1 MHSIPC
7 MDDASYVLG
16 SLSPSER
23 QSFEQHLATCAACQ
37 ASVARLAG
45 LPGLLSLTSATDVE
59 ADLPPVPEVLL
70 PNLLAAAARDKRR
83 RRWAW
88 IGTTAAAAACVLA
101 LVITFAVRPSAPAAA
116 TLPPPVTMQPLVRS
130 AMSVSL
136 QLTDKQWGTSVVV
149 NCRYGGAHAPGY
161 SYQLVAFDAAGKPQQ
176 LGWWMS
182 VSGSASTV
190 TTASSIRLKDISRL
204 EVRSPT
210 GEPLL
215 TAVPGRA

>member
-1 MHSIPC
+1 VPSIPC

-83 RRWAW
+83 RR
-88 IGTTAAAAACVLA
+88 
-101 LVITFAVRPSAPAAA
+101 
-116 TLPPPVTMQPLVRS
+116 
-130 AMSVSL
+130 
-136 QLTDKQWGTSVVV
+136 
-149 NCRYGGAHAPGY
+149 
-161 SYQLVAFDAAGKPQQ
+161 
-176 LGWWMS
+176 
-182 VSGSASTV
+182 
-190 TTASSIRLKDISRL
+190 
-204 EVRSPT
+204 
-210 GEPLL
+210 
-215 TAVPGRA
+215 

>member
-1 MHSIPC
+1 MDRYDSSRSGLCSRPGDHLRRSPARTGRGHTPAAG
-7 MDDASYVLG
+7 DDATAG
-16 SLSPSER
+16 PER
-23 QSFEQHLATCAACQ
+23 
-37 ASVARLAG
+37 
-45 LPGLLSLTSATDVE
+45 DV
-59 ADLPPVPEVLL
+59 
-70 PNLLAAAARDKRR
+70 R
-83 RRWAW
+83 
-88 IGTTAAAAACVLA
+88 T
-101 LVITFAVRPSAPAAA
+101 
-116 TLPPPVTMQPLVRS
+116 
-130 AMSVSL
+130 L

-190 TTASSIRLKDISRL
+190 TTASSIRLTDISRL